1 MSTTN
6 ASVGRE
12 RDPNVGTS
20 ERTFTMTIGGSPAE
34 GTSTFDVVNPATG
47 EVIASVPDCSPEQL
61 DQAVASAGAAFPAWA
76 ARNMTERQD
85 YLVAMAD
92 AVDAHGPELAEL
104 ITLEQGKP
112 GPVAV
117 AEVAGLSYWLRETAR
132 LELRE
137 TVNQDDAER
146 RSVTRRLPLGVVAA
160 ITPWNYP
167 IGQASFKIGPALLAG
182 NTVVLKPS
190 AFTPLANLRLGE
202 VLRDVLPAGVLNVI
216 SGRDGLGPRVTAH
229 PGFDK
234 ISFTGSTGTGRL
246 VMAGAARTLTRVTL
260 ELGGNDPAIVL
271 PGADVKAIAPALFW
285 AAFANT
291 GQICLATKRLYVHED
306 LYDDLAHELV
316 QLTDQ
321 VRVGDPSDESVDLG
335 PVSNIRQYEAVISLL
350 EDCRDRGYRLLA
362 GGLPQPGGRGYFVP
376 PTLVDNPPE
385 DARIVREEQFGPVLP
400 LLKYRDVDDAVAR
413 ANASEY
419 GLGASVWGTDVEAAR
434 RVAERLDA
442 GTVWVNEVMHLHPAV
457 PFGGRKQ
464 SGIGVESG
472 LAGLLEFTEPQ
483 TLTVRRAE
491 AKG

>member
-6 ASVGRE
+6 ASVGWQGFSGHGM
-12 RDPNVGTS
+12 P
-20 ERTFTMTIGGSPAE
+20 ERTFTMTIGGMPAE
-34 GTSTFDVVNPATG
+34 GVATFDVVNPATG
-47 EVIASVPDCSPEQL
+47 QVIASAPDCSPDQL
-61 DQAVASAGAAFPAWA
+61 DQAIAAAGAAFPAWA
-76 ARNMTERQD
+76 ARSMAERQQM
-85 YLVAMAD
+85 LIAMAD
-92 AVDAHGPELAEL
+92 AVDVHGPELAEL

-117 AEVAGLSYWLRETAR
+117 SEVAGLSYWLRETAR
-132 LELRE
+132 LEVRE

-146 RSVTRRLPLGVVAA
+146 LSVTRHLPLGVVAA

-190 AFTPLANLRLGE
+190 VFTPLANLRLGE

-216 SGRDGLGPRVTAH
+216 SGRDDLGPRVTGH

-234 ISFTGSTGTGRL
+234 ISFTGSTRTGRL
-246 VMAGAARTLTRVTL
+246 VMAEAARTLSRVTL

-271 PGADVKAIAPALFW
+271 PDADVKTVAPALFW

-306 LYDDLAHELV
+306 LYDDLAYELAR
-316 QLTDQ
+316 LTEK
-321 VRVGDPSDESVDLG
+321 VRVGDPSEATVDLG
-335 PVSNIRQYEAVISLL
+335 PMSNIRQYEAVISLL
-350 EDCRDRGYRLLA
+350 EDCRDRGYRFLA
-362 GGLPQPGGRGYFVP
+362 GGLPQPGGRGYFVA

-400 LLKYRDVDDAVAR
+400 LLKYRDIDDAVAR

-419 GLGASVWGTDVEAAR
+419 GLGASVWGHDAEAAR
-434 RVAERLDA
+434 RVAVRLDA

-483 TLTVRRAE
+483 TLTVKHGNVR
-491 AKG
+491 G